1 VKNEHKSGMKRFLRA
16 SFITGLLVLVFLL
29 PFTNPLLAV
38 SVLGTSAFS
47 DLSSAWAQ
55 EEISNLVSA
64 EVLSG
69 YPDGSFR
76 PDNPLTRAEFT
87 KMIVSAFSSPSQAPA
102 SFRDVSPDFWAAP
115 YIAQAQAKGWVNGYP
130 DGNFGPQEN
139 VTRAQVLAVLVRIA
153 GWPEELWTQGV
164 APSGWASSQVAAAWG
179 HGVLRASDPYLDLT
193 VAFADLSASRQEV
206 AAFMQ
211 RVRLQ
216 VLGVSATPATPSP
229 QPATTTAVSLGA
241 KEQQMLDLVNQ
252 ARQQDGLV
260 PLVWDEQLASFG
272 NDYARQMGENDFFNH
287 TSPLSGTFQQRAQA
301 LFAEGY
307 TLVGENLGKAQN
319 TNLAFGEAQLT
330 SSIQDGFLQSPT
342 HKANILGDWNRVG
355 LGFFAVGETFL
366 LVQVFG
372 TR

>member
-1 VKNEHKSGMKRFLRA
+1 VKNSYRSGIERFCRA

-29 PFTNPLLAV
+29 PFTNSLPKV

-55 EEISNLVSA
+55 EEISNLVDA
-64 EVLSG
+64 EILSG
-69 YPDGSFR
+69 YPDGSFK
-76 PDNPLTRAEFT
+76 PDNSMTRAEFA
-87 KMIVSAFSSPSQAPA
+87 KMVVSAFSSPSQALA

-130 DGNFGPQEN
+130 DGNFAPQEN
-139 VTRAQVLAVLVRIA
+139 VTRAQVLAALVRIA

-164 APSGWASSQVAAAWG
+164 APSGWASSQVAAAWS
-179 HGVLRASDPYLDLT
+179 HGVLRTSDPYLDLT

-216 VLGVSATPATPSP
+216 VLDVSAT
-229 QPATTTAVSLGA
+229 TAAISLGT

-252 ARQQDGLV
+252 ARQQDGLT

-287 TSPLSGTFQQRAQA
+287 TSPLTGSFQDRVQI
-301 LFAEGY
+301 LFADGY

-319 TNLAFGEAQLT
+319 TNLTFGETQLI
-330 SSIQDGFLQSPT
+330 SSIEDGLLQSPT
-342 HKANILGDWNRVG
+342 HLANILGDWDRLG

-366 LVQVFG
+366 VVQVFG

>member
-1 VKNEHKSGMKRFLRA
+1 MKRFCRA

-29 PFTNPLLAV
+29 PFANSLPAV

-69 YPDGSFR
+69 YPDGSFK
-76 PDNPLTRAEFT
+76 PDNPLTRAEFI

-102 SFRDVSPDFWAAP
+102 SFRDVSPDFWATP
-115 YIAQAQAKGWVNGYP
+115 YIAQAQVKGWVNGYP
-130 DGNFGPQEN
+130 DGSFFPQEN

-153 GWPEELWTQGV
+153 GWPDERWTQGV
-164 APSGWASSQVAAAWG
+164 APSGWASSQVAAAWS
-179 HGVLRASDPYLDLT
+179 HGVLMVSDPYLDLT
-193 VAFADLSASRQEV
+193 VAFADVSASRQEV

-229 QPATTTAVSLGA
+229 QPTAMTAVNLGV
-241 KEQQMLDLVNQ
+241 KEQQMLELDNQ
-252 ARQQDGLV
+252 ARQQAGLV
-260 PLVWDEQLASFG
+260 PLVWDERLASFAD
-272 NDYARQMGENDFFNH
+272 DYARQMGENDFFNH
-287 TSPLSGTFQQRAQA
+287 TSPLTGSFQQRAQT
-301 LFAEGY
+301 LFADGY

-319 TNLAFGEAQLT
+319 TNLVFGEAQLI

-342 HKANILGDWNRVG
+342 HKANILGNWNRVG
-355 LGFFAVGETFL
+355 LGFFAAGETFL
-366 LVQVFG
+366 VVQVYG

>member
-1 VKNEHKSGMKRFLRA
+1 MKNEHISGMERFCRA

-29 PFTNPLLAV
+29 SFTNSLPAV

-64 EVLSG
+64 KVLSG
-69 YPDGSFR
+69 YPDGSFK
-76 PDNPLTRAEFT
+76 PDNPLTRAEFA
-87 KMIVSAFSSPSQAPA
+87 KMIVSAFSSPYQAPA
-102 SFRDVSPDFWAAP
+102 SFRDVPPDFWAAP

-130 DGNFGPQEN
+130 DGSFCPQESI
-139 VTRAQVLAVLVRIA
+139 TRAQVLAVLVRIA
-153 GWPEELWTQGV
+153 GWPDERWTQGV
-164 APSGWASSQVAAAWG
+164 APSGWASSQVAAAWS

-193 VAFADLSASRQEV
+193 VAFADVSASRQEV

-229 QPATTTAVSLGA
+229 QPTTTAAVSLGA

-252 ARQQDGLV
+252 VRQQAGLV
-260 PLVWDEQLASFG
+260 PLVWDERLASFAD
-272 NDYARQMGENDFFNH
+272 DYARQMGENDFFNH
-287 TSPLSGTFQQRAQA
+287 TSPLTGSFQQRAQT
-301 LFAEGY
+301 LFADGY

-319 TNLAFGEAQLT
+319 TNLAFGEVQLI

-342 HKANILGDWNRVG
+342 HKANILGSWNRVG

-366 LVQVFG
+366 VVQVYG